1 VLNASHAFGKNSPAW
16 YMFLTNTKNGK
27 SMFLT
32 RLVYVST
39 VTDIFK
45 ATDIEDIL
53 SVARKH
59 NTKSS
64 VTGMLCFNSQYFL
77 QCIEGSRADINS
89 TYHKILNDKR
99 HTHIVMLDYKE
110 VNAREFSDWSMGY
123 MPESSF
129 SAPMNL
135 KYSGTREFSPY
146 EMSGESAHLLML
158 SLRSSITS

>member
-1 VLNASHAFGKNSPAW
+1 
-16 YMFLTNTKNGK
+16 
-27 SMFLT
+27 
-32 RLVYVST
+32 
-39 VTDIFK
+39 
-45 ATDIEDIL
+45 
-53 SVARKH
+53 VARKY

-110 VNAREFSDWSMGY
+110 DNAREFSDWSMGY

-135 KYSGTREFSPY
+135 KYSGTKEFSPY
-146 EMSGESAHLLML
+146 AMSGESAYLLML